1 MKSVADE
8 SIELAHVWT
17 AKQLKSPGSIFN
29 FPTVTNSTPGPDD
42 TEEFFEPIVLE
53 PAPIATLGPVPPP
66 GVNMAGTGV
75 LTPDPVSELWYNG
88 TQSEADGSDA
98 VPVVVRLNITYSY
111 PSIVLDHSIWIKDVA
126 CEAGVLHGRFNTSY
140 PFYYAKD
147 TWPSDEEVLLITTAP
162 TCSDDETGQNA
173 FFLATTISFDDAS
186 LSFEALGQTV
196 ELKDVFAE
204 LDIDFGDITVDTPAE
219 EEEPVDAC
227 GSPESDTLLGLP
239 AVPCGWNF
247 DKTLDEKLGFYSDD
261 HDAQVRDSC
270 PVFGLAKTVME
281 TRRTNKLT

>member
-1 MKSVADE
+1 MKNVADE

-66 GVNMAGTGV
+66 GLNMAGTGV

-147 TWPSDEEVLLITTAP
+147 TWPRNEEVLLITAAS

-173 FFLATTISFDDAS
+173 FFLATAISFDDAS

-196 ELKDVFAE
+196 ELKDIFAA
-204 LDIDFGDITVDTPAE
+204 LVIDFGDIKVDAPAE
-219 EEEPVDAC
+219 EEEQIDAC

-261 HDAQVRDSC
+261 HDVQVYNHSFLWIIQD
-270 PVFGLAKTVME
+270 ME
-281 TRRTNKLT
+281 TQHTNKLT